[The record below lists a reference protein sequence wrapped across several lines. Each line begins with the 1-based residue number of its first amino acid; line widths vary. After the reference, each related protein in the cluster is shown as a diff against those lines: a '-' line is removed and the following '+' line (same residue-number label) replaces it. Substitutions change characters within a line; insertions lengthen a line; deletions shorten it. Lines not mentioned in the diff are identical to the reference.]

1 MKIILEIFQ
10 QDAQDISTWS
20 KIFFRC
26 TVFLRG
32 LPEKNY
38 EEHFPKVVKYV
49 LTTQKELLQKSTSFY
64 MPFTTNIGKGKVDYY
79 PACVSFQLLIHYF
92 GTLGKEIFQV

>member
-1 MKIILEIFQ
+1 MHRTLVPGVRYFS
-10 QDAQDISTWS
+10 DAQCFWEVYLKKS
-20 KIFFRC
+20 
-26 TVFLRG
+26 
-32 LPEKNY
+32 Y

-49 LTTQKELLQKSTSFY
+49 LTTQKELLQKSTSVY

-92 GTLGKEIFQV
+92 STLGKEIFQV